1 MKFRIAFFIFNIIG
15 IYLCVSYWSIPSF
28 WFLITVYILL
38 FGAIVSLGSYFIGL
52 NFFIYSEKKGEG
64 VVFTFDD
71 GPNPEFTPQ
80 ILEILKKFNV
90 KATFFVIGKEAE
102 KHSELLKRIDTEGH
116 LIGNHSY
123 SHSNFIPFFRAKKLY
138 KDFEKSRNIIG
149 GIINKKPNYIRP
161 PFGVTSPRYTKM
173 FRKVNFISIGWS
185 FRSYDTT
192 EKDVAVL
199 IRKTLQAIEKDNKA
213 ILLFHD
219 TMEVTVKAL
228 PKILE
233 NLKSNGTEIASL
245 SASIKT
251 LPYE

>member
-28 WFLITVYILL
+28 WFLIITYILL
-38 FGAIVSLGSYFIGL
+38 FGALVSLGSYFIGL
-52 NFFIYSEKKGEG
+52 NFFVRSEQKGAG
-64 VVFTFDD
+64 IVFTFDD
-71 GPNPEFTPQ
+71 GPAPEFTPQ
-80 ILEILKKFNV
+80 ILDILKKYNV
-90 KATFFVIGKEAE
+90 KAIFFIIGKEAE
-102 KHSELLKRIDTEGH
+102 KHPELLKRIDAEGH

-123 SHSNFIPFFRAKKLY
+123 SHSNFIPFFRAKKLQN
-138 KDFEKSRNIIG
+138 DFEKSRTIIG

-173 FRKVNFISIGWS
+173 MRKVNFVSVGWS

-192 EKDVAVL
+192 ENDAAVL
-199 IRKTLQAIEKDNKA
+199 ARKTLQAIAKNDKA

-233 NLKSNGTEIASL
+233 KLKSNGTEIASL